1 MGAGEERI
9 LRALRRGAL
18 RLAKGAGGRM
28 LLEQAGGD
36 AVAVGREAL
45 AALLAE
51 GRVVLRGEHLMLSGG
66 DALGAQPQAV
76 VSEGETARNLNE
88 SPLASLMRRRDRQ
101 GAPFLSDAEFE
112 AGERL
117 RADWTRGSMMP
128 RLGANWEASVASGRR
143 GSGGAGGG
151 VDLSETALA
160 ARLRVDKAVTA
171 VGPEL
176 AGVLLDVCCFLKG
189 LEQVESERGWPV
201 RSAKIVLKT
210 ALGVLARHY
219 RPAEKPRRSHHWG
232 AEDYRPRIGGEES

>member
-1 MGAGEERI
+1 
-9 LRALRRGAL
+9 
-18 RLAKGAGGRM
+18 M
-28 LLEQAGGD
+28 LLEQPGGD
-36 AVAVGREAL
+36 AIAVGREAL

-66 DALGAQPQAV
+66 DALGARPQAV

-88 SPLASLMRRRDRQ
+88 SPLASLMRRRDRH

-143 GSGGAGGG
+143 GSVGAGGG

-232 AEDYRPRIGGEES
+232 AEDYRPRIGGEEN